1 MQILKVLHLLHG
13 VLELLA
19 GLLLEGLGIRVALDN
34 DLLHIFKIVRYLLYL
49 FDELRYLIVL
59 LLTDLYYFLADL
71 DL

>member
-19 GLLLEGLGIRVALDN
+19 GLLLEGLGIRGALDN